1 MGRTSRRPRIIGYTP
16 AASAPSPAAKSQ
28 PPKAAGLLRYP
39 DRGALREGVVGP
51 AATAF
56 IRVTDVDT
64 VPGIRTMRLPV
75 SQTAKTAYSVE
86 TIPNAKVKN
95 PYGTNARLARH
106 EPCVLCGSA
115 SRMFANGENKAV
127 DCEGC
132 GRYLMSGSASDM
144 VDERRAEGIW
154 AKADSGFVSG
164 FIRYHRAAGQDADW
178 VLVTIRTFDHLR
190 VPRAAATTPPPAGRP
205 AARGTSLSN

>member
-1 MGRTSRRPRIIGYTP
+1 
-16 AASAPSPAAKSQ
+16 
-28 PPKAAGLLRYP
+28 
-39 DRGALREGVVGP
+39 
-51 AATAF
+51 
-56 IRVTDVDT
+56 
-64 VPGIRTMRLPV
+64 MRLPV

-132 GRYLMSGSASDM
+132 GRYLISGAASDM
-144 VDERRAEGIW
+144 VDERRAEGTW
-154 AKADSGFVSG
+154 AKPDSGFVSA
-164 FIRYHRAAGQDADW
+164 FIRYHRGTGQDADW
-178 VLVTIRTFDHLR
+178 VLITIRTFDHLR
-190 VPRAAATTPPPAGRP
+190 VPRAAATVPPPGGRP

>member
-1 MGRTSRRPRIIGYTP
+1 
-16 AASAPSPAAKSQ
+16 
-28 PPKAAGLLRYP
+28 
-39 DRGALREGVVGP
+39 
-51 AATAF
+51 
-56 IRVTDVDT
+56 
-64 VPGIRTMRLPV
+64 MRLPV

-132 GRYLMSGSASDM
+132 GRYLISGSASDM
-144 VDERRAEGIW
+144 VDERRAEGTW

-178 VLVTIRTFDHLR
+178 VLITIRTFDHLR
-190 VPRAAATTPPPAGRP
+190 VPRAAATAPPPVGQP
-205 AARGTSLSN
+205 AARGTSLPN